1 MMLLLVLL
9 QEIEQKFQWFR
20 TGFFKAI
27 LKTQIFKWLNRKL
40 TFFSTNV
47 YSDSGFAFFSL
58 RLHSRLSQLEKYI
71 LCSWNRKNNADCSK
85 TSSVLISKLILMGF
99 PILKVS
105 CEWESC
111 RIHSWIKFLIKLII
125 AVGGFI
131 ITVASVS
138 SSLNYTYQKNHC
150 DKVNA
155 VSNKNFCRLFFRIV
169 LEWLTYC
176 YWIDQQ
182 AQSIPNSIRLYRVP
196 FSFMWCCLR
205 IN

>member
-27 LKTQIFKWLNRKL
+27 LKTQIFKWLNWKL

-58 RLHSRLSQLEKYI
+58 QLHSRLSQLEKYI
-71 LCSWNRKNNADCSK
+71 LRSSNRKNNGGCSK
-85 TSSVLISKLILMGF
+85 TSPMLIRKLILMGF
-99 PILKVS
+99 PIHKFS

-111 RIHSWIKFLIKLII
+111 RSHSWIKFFIKLII
-125 AVGGFI
+125 AVGGFVI
-131 ITVASVS
+131 IVASVS
-138 SSLNYTYQKNHC
+138 PSLNYAYQKNHC

-155 VSNKNFCRLFFRIV
+155 VPNKNFCR
-169 LEWLTYC
+169 
-176 YWIDQQ
+176 
-182 AQSIPNSIRLYRVP
+182 P
-196 FSFMWCCLR
+196 FLL
-205 IN
+205 